1 MIDQPQGLR
10 GRFGF
15 NMKRQLVTLKR
26 IVVSGVKNFFRNAW
40 LSSAAILVMTIT
52 LIMVS
57 FTVVAFQ
64 ASNLTIKKVA
74 EKIDI
79 SLFVKDSVSDADAK
93 RVAEQIGSIDGV
105 TGVEYLSKQQVFEQE
120 KQKAKDR
127 GDEARLKAYDQAGVD
142 SVYATITV
150 RTDDPAKLA
159 PIKESLS
166 RKEIADYLDNTD
178 SEASTKQ
185 NETINNVTKMA
196 NFLRKFGIILSLIF
210 VTVSIIL
217 IFNTIRMTI
226 FSRKDEIEIMR
237 LMGANV
243 WYIRGPFLV
252 EASMY
257 ALVASIVTFGIVY
270 SAMSGSARLNNFIEI
285 TPIIDFV
292 KHYPWLVFLE
302 ILAVGVLIGT
312 FSAFLAIRK
321 YIKFKV
327 Y

>member
-1 MIDQPQGLR
+1 
-10 GRFGF
+10 
-15 NMKRQLVTLKR
+15 MKRQIVTLKR
-26 IVVSGVKNFFRNAW
+26 IILSGVKNFFRNAW

-93 RVAEQIGSIDGV
+93 RVAEKIGTIDGV
-105 TGVEYLSKQQVFEQE
+105 VGVEYLNKQQVFEQE
-120 KQKAKDR
+120 KQKAKER

-142 SVYATITV
+142 SVYATIKV
-150 RTDDPAKLA
+150 RTDDPSKLG
-159 PIKESLS
+159 PIKDALG

-210 VTVSIIL
+210 MAVSIIL

-237 LMGANV
+237 LMGASV

-257 ALVASIVTFGIVY
+257 ALVASVVTFGLVY
-270 SAMSGSARLNNFIEI
+270 SAMTGSARLNNFIEI
-285 TPIIDFV
+285 APITDFI
-292 KHYPWLVFLE
+292 KHYPYLIFLA
-302 ILAVGVLIGT
+302 ILGVGIFIGT